1 MHSIWFS
8 RWDCQVD
15 TLFYNTYQL
24 APTIQQLKGMNKQME
39 FSSDEIVAMINSTR
53 EGSVWDVLDIKLV
66 SAEKDKVVATMPIGP
81 NHRQQVGYLHGGISV
96 TLAESV
102 ASLGTVLNID
112 PGKQMAFGLEINANH
127 LRPKREGQLTAT
139 ATPIQRG
146 RTTHVWDIRITDEN
160 DKLIC
165 VSRCTVAVV
174 NRPPENGS
182 PFSKNMPSFG

>member
-1 MHSIWFS
+1 M
-8 RWDCQVD
+8 
-15 TLFYNTYQL
+15 FYNTYQL

-112 PGKQMAFGLEINANH
+112 PSKQMAFGLEINANH
-127 LRPKREGQLTAT
+127 LRPKRDGQLTAT

>member
-1 MHSIWFS
+1 M
-8 RWDCQVD
+8 
-15 TLFYNTYQL
+15 FYNTYQL

-53 EGSVWDVLDIKLV
+53 EGSVWDILDIKLV

-112 PGKQMAFGLEINANH
+112 PSKQMAFGLEINANH

>member
-1 MHSIWFS
+1 
-8 RWDCQVD
+8 
-15 TLFYNTYQL
+15 LFYNTYQL

-112 PGKQMAFGLEINANH
+112 PSKQMAFGLEINANH
-127 LRPKREGQLTAT
+127 LRPKRDGQLTAT